1 MKDSELRII
10 AYQTRIM
17 GLEMAKNAG
26 SGHLGGAFSLSEILS
41 VLYFSK
47 MNIDPRNPRWDARD
61 RLVVSKGHATV
72 ALYPMLAR
80 RGFMDVER
88 LLGFR
93 SINSHLS
100 GHVEMQHVPGVD
112 MSTGSLGQGLSAAVG
127 MATYAKLFNKAY
139 YTYAICGDGELQE
152 GQIWEAAAFAANKKL
167 NQLILF
173 VDNNRMQLDGP
184 TCEISDLGD
193 IGNKFEA
200 FGWNVIRSIDG
211 HDVGAISSAIDAAK
225 ASQDRPT
232 VIVANTVKGKGVSF
246 MEDNYLYHG
255 KHPDSEHYEIAF
267 AELRE
272 TLKSLGGKE
281 WKQQE

>member
-1 MKDSELRII
+1 MKDSELSII

-41 VLYFSK
+41 VLYFKK
-47 MNIDPRNPRWDARD
+47 MQVDPLNPRWEARD
-61 RLVVSKGHATV
+61 RLVMSKGHATV

-80 RGFMDVER
+80 RGFFAPDR

-93 SINSHLS
+93 SINSNLS

-127 MATYAKLFNKAY
+127 MATYAKLFNKNY

-152 GQIWEAAAFAANKKL
+152 GQIWEAAIFAANKKL
-167 NQLILF
+167 NQLILI
-173 VDNNRMQLDGP
+173 VDNNRLQLDGP
-184 TCEISDLGD
+184 TCEICDLGD
-193 IGNKFEA
+193 IGAKFEA
-200 FGWNVIRSIDG
+200 FGWNVISEVDG
-211 HDVGAISSAIDAAK
+211 HNVEAISSAIDAAK
-225 ASQDRPT
+225 NSVNQPS
-232 VIVANTVKGKGVSF
+232 VIIADTIKGKGVSF
-246 MEDNYLYHG
+246 MENNYLYHG
-255 KHPDSEHYEIAF
+255 KHPDSQHYDIAF
-267 AELRE
+267 KELKD
-272 TLKSLGGKE
+272 TLRSLGGKE